1 MKLSDW
7 AKKQGIAYLTAY
19 RWFKDKKLPVHA
31 YQSESGTI
39 IVQDDEE
46 TLSEQQMAGSNSNNN
61 DVMSLFL
68 KKTVE
73 FSKNNATIED
83 FAAYILSNFTL
94 KINYGPESPKYSKNK
109 PKAEDVQRHF
119 QQFLKPKGE
128 KPKPQMFVA
137 EPEALDELLSD
148 PELVNENSFARVD
161 DSIQTMSINP
171 GHIYHYSEVETDKSA
186 KLYNDL
192 STALNSENVYT
203 STVGLGS
210 NPVRIYGSTGAEGS
224 VVRSVETPQNYTG
237 SANATFGA
245 SAYSSLNPNA
255 QSFAYSAVSNSAVN
269 TSGSI
274 QNQILSSNNS
284 LSLNSQFPTGATGGF
299 VPTKKEMESAKVL
312 ENVDGRVK
320 AKRGRKSKQSRTN
333 NE

>member
-46 TLSEQQMAGSNSNNN
+46 TLSEQQMAGSNSNNG

-83 FAAYILSNFTL
+83 FAAYIISNFTL
-94 KINYGPESPKYSKNK
+94 KINYGPDSPKYSKNK

-128 KPKPQMFVA
+128 KPKPKMFVA
-137 EPEALDELLSD
+137 EPETLDELLSD
-148 PELVNENSFARVD
+148 PELVNENSFARVN
-161 DSIQTMSINP
+161 DSDELDELDNSDEILVSP
-171 GHIYHYSEVETDKSA
+171 AHIYHYAEVENIPTA
-186 KLYNDL
+186 KLYEDI
-192 STALNSENVYT
+192 SDALNSNKNT
-203 STVGLGS
+203 AALGG
-210 NPVRIYGSTGAEGS
+210 NPVRIYSSTSPEGS

-237 SANATFGA
+237 STIPTFST
-245 SAYSSLNPNA
+245 SAYSTASYVFPPTNSMSHTQTQLLSNNANA
-255 QSFAYSAVSNSAVN
+255 Q
-269 TSGSI
+269 
-274 QNQILSSNNS
+274 
-284 LSLNSQFPTGATGGF
+284 FPAGATGGF
-299 VPTKKEMESAKVL
+299 VPTQKELDAAKVL
-312 ENVDGRVK
+312 EKVDSRVVK
-320 AKRGRKSKQSRTN
+320 AKRGRKSKQFRMN

>member
-46 TLSEQQMAGSNSNNN
+46 TLSEQQMAGSNSNNG

-83 FAAYILSNFTL
+83 FAAYIISNFTL
-94 KINYGPESPKYSKNK
+94 KINYGPDSPDSPKYSKNK

-137 EPEALDELLSD
+137 EPEALDELLAD
-148 PELVNENSFARVD
+148 PSLVNQNSFARVD
-161 DSIQTMSINP
+161 DLDESDDSDGILVSP
-171 GHIYHYSEVETDKSA
+171 AHIYHYSEVENDSSA
-186 KLYNDL
+186 KLYEDI
-192 STALNSENVYT
+192 SDALNSNKNT
-203 STVGLGS
+203 AALGG
-210 NPVRIYGSTGAEGS
+210 NPVRIYSSISPEGS

-237 SANATFGA
+237 STIPTFST
-245 SAYSSLNPNA
+245 SAYSTNSYVFPPTNSMSHTQTQLLSNNANA
-255 QSFAYSAVSNSAVN
+255 Q
-269 TSGSI
+269 
-274 QNQILSSNNS
+274 
-284 LSLNSQFPTGATGGF
+284 FPAGATGGF
-299 VPTKKEMESAKVL
+299 VPTQKELDAAKIL
-312 ENVDGRVK
+312 EKVDSRVVK
-320 AKRGRKSKQSRTN
+320 AKRGRKSKQSRMN

>member
-119 QQFLKPKGE
+119 QQFLKPNAE
-128 KPKPQMFVA
+128 KPKPKMFIA
-137 EPEALDELLSD
+137 EPEALDELLSE
-148 PELVNENSFARVD
+148 PELVD
-161 DSIQTMSINP
+161 DSIETVSVDP
-171 GHIYHYSEVETDKSA
+171 AHIYQYSTESKTSA

-192 STALNSENVYT
+192 SSALNSENVYT
-203 STVGLGS
+203 STVGLGG
-210 NPVRIYGSTGAEGS
+210 NPVRIYGSTGSEGA

-237 SANATFGA
+237 STIPSFSS

-255 QSFAYSAVSNSAVN
+255 QSLAYSAVSNSAVN

-274 QNQILSSNNS
+274 QNQMLSGSH
-284 LSLNSQFPTGATGGF
+284 LSLNAQFPAGATGGF
-299 VPTKKEMESAKVL
+299 VPTQKELESAKVL
-312 ENVDGRVK
+312 ENVDSPVK
-320 AKRGRKSKQSRTN
+320 ARRGRKSKQSRTN